1 MAVDERNKGKL
12 LRISAAAEAAGIS
25 KRTVEYYV
33 MLGLIKPIRPPGLRG
48 RYFDEKLVRR
58 IRLIKRL
65 NDSGYTLRDI
75 RQTYLRR
82 GR

>member
-33 MLGLIKPIRPPGLRG
+33 MLGLIKPIRPPGLSG